1 MNQYYN
7 ELFRVKNLYVERLNF
22 LLTNNEKLLLVKKLN
37 EMKEGKEKEIFKTNY
52 ILHFKD
58 KIKLMNEEIKH
69 IQNLEALQNFN
80 KMNRKEKTEWK
91 IKKDYVY
98 DNNKP
103 CKDEEVKKDLLKYS
117 DKCGYDTLEDLM
129 FF

>member
-37 EMKEGKEKEIFKTNY
+37 EMKEGQEKEILKTNY
-52 ILHFKD
+52 ILNFQD

-103 CKDEEVKKDLLKYS
+103 YKDEEVKKDLLKYS

>member
-7 ELFRVKNLYVERLNF
+7 ELFRVKNLYIERLNF

-37 EMKEGKEKEIFKTNY
+37 EMKEGQEKEIFKTNY

-58 KIKLMNEEIKH
+58 KIKVMNEEIKH

-103 CKDEEVKKDLLKYS
+103 FKDDEVKKDLLKYS